1 MLMLLVPGSWPGR
14 VFGALMGR
22 EMGSATDSVGLGSA
36 TQSESDRRSLVA
48 DGTNVADEILLPTAS
63 EDGAGDETS
72 TESTEPAADQGTDG
86 SAPNRQDDS
95 SISTIWV
102 VLFWACIGAF
112 IALSNRTSRTFIF
125 HWWWAILL
133 PTIVIGTLL
142 GIPAGQRWLKAQK
155 PSFRAGLFIFV
166 VIPLL
171 LALVGS
177 VTVLPQRY
185 QVIALRSVTLVTVC
199 LLPAVMWFLFIA
211 TRKASLLNGFVANLH
226 RLGLLAPTPRSSSA
240 TPAADPAHDQ
250 RLMSYM
256 QKFESVY
263 GALPQSVRDKVLKK
277 GISPYEASDVTSPIA
292 QSTAT
297 IPVMLSTILIA
308 LGWLVTLPPAQAPL
322 AVTNAAGW
330 AHALEPTA
338 TPVTL
343 AFLGAYFFSL
353 QMLFRRYIR
362 SDLGGS
368 AYVAVSMRIVLAVI
382 GTWVVMVAGL
392 QLGLATQGQL
402 LVIGFVIG
410 VFPQVAWQI
419 IQAAF
424 RKATNLTRVKSMESD
439 LPLSDLDG
447 LTVWHEA
454 RLEEEDIEN
463 IPNMATADLVEL
475 FINTRFPAD
484 RIIDWVD
491 QAILYTQLGA
501 SNQEFR
507 GKLRLHGI
515 RTATCFLEASAASK
529 EQKDKQAMGNICS
542 DNAIEFDPSLEVALL
557 TNSNLALVRR
567 WRKGS
572 PVEPC
577 PLAQSKMEH
586 AA

>member
-1 MLMLLVPGSWPGR
+1 
-14 VFGALMGR
+14 MGPAADNVGN
-22 EMGSATDSVGLGSA
+22 GSAA
-36 TQSESDRRSLVA
+36 PSESGHLPLVTGGA
-48 DGTNVADEILLPTAS
+48 NVTDEKILPSSAAEGHT
-63 EDGAGDETS
+63 GDETNPAS
-72 TESTEPAADQGTDG
+72 TGPATDRETSG
-86 SAPNRQDDS
+86 SSPSNQDDS
-95 SISTIWV
+95 TISGIWV
-102 VLFWACIGAF
+102 LLFWTGIVAV
-112 IALSNRTSRTFIF
+112 IALGNRTSRIFIL

-133 PTIVIGTLL
+133 PTVVVGALL
-142 GIPAGQRWLKAQK
+142 AISPSRKWLQRQK
-155 PSFRAGLFIFV
+155 PSFRAGLFIFG

-185 QVIALRSVTLVTVC
+185 QVIALRSVILVTVC

-211 TRKASLLNGFVANLH
+211 TRKASLLNGFLANLY
-226 RLGLLAPTPRSSSA
+226 RLGLLAPSPRSSGA
-240 TPAADPAHDQ
+240 APMADPAHDQ
-250 RLMSYM
+250 RLMSYL

-263 GALPQSVRDKVLKK
+263 GTLPQSVRDGVLKK
-277 GISPYEASDVTSPIA
+277 GISPYKASDVTSPIG
-292 QSTAT
+292 QSTTT

-322 AVTNAAGW
+322 TVTNASSW
-330 AHALEPTA
+330 ARAIEPTA

-353 QMLFRRYIR
+353 QMLFRRYVR

-382 GTWVVMVAGL
+382 GTWVVMVASL
-392 QLGLATQGQL
+392 QLGLATGGQL

-424 RKATNLTRVKSMESD
+424 RKVTNFTRLKSMESD

-475 FINTRFPAD
+475 FINTRFPPE

-501 SNQEFR
+501 NNKGFR
-507 GKLRLHGI
+507 DELGLNGI
-515 RTATCFLEASAASK
+515 RTATSFLEASAARK
-529 EQKDKQAMGNICS
+529 EQKEKPTADGTFS
-542 DNAIEFDPSLEVALL
+542 DNAMEFNSSLEAALS
-557 TNSNLALVRR
+557 TNSNLALVQC
-567 WRKGS
+567 WRAMS
-572 PVEPC
+572 PVQPRLTGQ
-577 PLAQSKMEH
+577 PIVYH